1 MIDTSVSIFP
11 EPTRADETQ
20 DNRITQIEET
30 LETLVLN
37 QLEES

>member
-1 MIDTSVSIFP
+1 MNDPVVSIFP
-11 EPTRADETQ
+11 PLAEGVIRDSRLA
-20 DNRITQIEET
+20 QIEET